1 MTNETIYEDICKYN
15 IVKQIKISKTM
26 KNNSSILKNIDVI
39 VTYVRLINNLKVQV
53 IDVMF
58 LCSQN

>member
-15 IVKQIKISKTM
+15 IVKPIKISKTM
-26 KNNSSILKNIDVI
+26 KNNSSILKNIEVI
-39 VTYVRLINNLKVQV
+39 VTYVRLQNNLKVQV